1 MEAVM
6 KKIKLGIIGIGNMGK
21 GHLQNVIDGKCPSVE
36 VAAVCDIDE
45 NNWNMRRESCR
56 AFFVLRMRS
65 KCMTAEKSTLC

>member
-1 MEAVM
+1 M

-45 NNWNMRRESCR
+45 KQLEY
-56 AFFVLRMRS
+56 AKGKLPGEF
-65 KCMTAEKSTLC
+65 